1 MSTATPGGN
10 TVGNRV
16 GNTVGS
22 GATTG
27 EMRVVG
33 LDPDGAAAAKGEAEE
48 QARTQRNLG
57 WHLLWRALLD
67 QKAALLVGVAI
78 GITWTAAKVAVPQ
91 LTKAAIDK
99 GIERNGPLLAWSLFI
114 AAAGVAT
121 GLLTAGR
128 RYLAFRESRWTETLL
143 RERIFAHIQRLHI
156 GYHDRT
162 QTGQLMSRASS
173 DLQQVQQ
180 FVVMIPITM
189 SNAAQLV
196 AVTVILVATDW
207 RLAIVALAPL
217 PFINVAAKRFST
229 RIHPAVLAVQNEQAQ
244 LASVVE
250 ESVSGVRV
258 VKGLGT
264 EGVQYDKLRKEA
276 DDIKAVSLQAAGI
289 RSRFLPAIDLLPS
302 LGLIAVLGYGG
313 HRVVNG
319 DLSIGDLVAFNVYL
333 TMLVWPL
340 RNIGMMVA
348 LGQRAAAAL
357 VRVHEVLSTEPEVRD
372 PDRPRQ
378 LPNRNGATSVGAV
391 EFDEV
396 VFGYGDDH
404 RVLDGVTLSIAPG
417 ESIALVGAT
426 GSGKSTVVR
435 LLLRFYD
442 VERGRITLDG
452 IDLRRLNVRELRRN
466 IGVVFE
472 DTFLFNDTVR
482 NNIAFAKPD
491 ADTATVER
499 AARLAGAHEFI
510 ERLPQGYDTPIG
522 ERGFSLS
529 GGQRQ
534 RIAIARAIV
543 ADPRVLVLDDAT
555 SAVDPSKEHEIRD
568 AMQTVM
574 AGRTTIV
581 IAHRPGTIALA
592 DRIVLID
599 GGRVVAVGQHRELLD
614 TCERYREVLAAWA
627 VRDDTAAVERA
638 ETSPPSHSTVVG
650 GD

>member
-1 MSTATPGGN
+1 M
-10 TVGNRV
+10 TV
-16 GNTVGS
+16 
-22 GATTG
+22 AH
-27 EMRVVG
+27 
-33 LDPDGAAAAKGEAEE
+33 LDPDAAATAKGEAEE
-48 QARTQRNLG
+48 QARAQRNLG
-57 WHLLWRALLD
+57 WQLLWRALLD
-67 QKAALLVGVAI
+67 QRRALVLGVAI
-78 GITWTAAKVAVPQ
+78 GVTWTAAKVAVPQ
-91 LTKAAIDK
+91 LTKAAIDR
-99 GIERNGPLLAWSLFI
+99 GIERNGPLLAWSVFI
-114 AAAGVAT
+114 AVAGVAT

-143 RERIFAHIQRLHI
+143 RERIFAHIQRLHV

-180 FVVMIPITM
+180 FVVMIPITL
-189 SNAAQLV
+189 SNVAQLV
-196 AVTVILVATDW
+196 AVTLILGLTDW

-217 PFINVAAKRFST
+217 PFINVASRRFSS

-264 EGVQYDKLRKEA
+264 ESVQFEKLRKEA
-276 DDIKAVSLQAAGI
+276 DDIRAVSLKAASI

-357 VRVHEVLSTEPEVRD
+357 VRVHEVLSTEPAVQS
-372 PDRPRQ
+372 PKQPRP
-378 LPNRNGATSVGAV
+378 LPARHTSHAVGAV
-391 EFDEV
+391 SFEDV
-396 VFGYGDDH
+396 GFGYGDDH
-404 RVLDGVTLSIAPG
+404 KVLDGMSMSIAPG
-417 ESIALVGAT
+417 ESVALVGAT
-426 GSGKSTVVR
+426 GAGKSTIVR

-442 VERGRITLDG
+442 VEQGRITLDG
-452 IDLRRLNVRELRRN
+452 IDLRRLDVRELRQN

-472 DTFLFNDTVR
+472 ETFLFNDSVR

-491 ADTATVER
+491 ADMETVER
-499 AARLAGAHEFI
+499 AAQLAGAHDFI
-510 ERLPQGYDTPIG
+510 VRLPEGYDTPIG

-534 RIAIARAIV
+534 RVAIARAIV

-568 AMQTVM
+568 AMRTVM

-599 GGRVVAVGQHRELLD
+599 EGRVVAVGQHRELLD
-614 TCERYREVLAAWA
+614 TSERYREVLAAWA
-627 VRDDTAAVERA
+627 VRDDTAASDRPA
-638 ETSPPSHSTVVG
+638 ATDGPAASDGPTASRTPAVG
-650 GD
+650 GE